1 MFDERDLAAARP
13 AGMEPEEWR
22 LRVQLAACYRVFH
35 ARGWSEEIFNHITVR
50 VPGPAAHF
58 LINPFGLHYGE
69 VTANNLQKIDLQ
81 GHPVGARDYPV
92 NRAGF
97 VIHSAIHAARGDAH
111 CILHTHHTA
120 GVAVSCKEEGLKF
133 NNFYS
138 AFLSGNVAYHAFEGI
153 TVHPGEQDRLV
164 QSLGA
169 SNCLILRNH
178 GLLVTGRSLP
188 EAFYFNYVLQR
199 ACEVQVLADSMAGAN
214 TPIAPQALAVSA
226 RDVGLTDPDNDLH
239 AKLFWAAVRRAGLG
253 LHDLV
258 APRTGIF

>member
-1 MFDERDLAAARP
+1 MFDEGDLAAARP
-13 AGMEPEEWR
+13 EGMEPEEWR

-35 ARGWSEEIFNHITVR
+35 ARGWSEEIFNHITLS
-50 VPGPAAHF
+50 VPSHAGHY

-69 VTANNLQKIDLQ
+69 VTANNLLKIDLQ
-81 GHPVGARDYPV
+81 GNPVGAADYPV

-97 VIHSAIHAARGDAH
+97 VIHSAIHAAREDAH
-111 CILHTHHTA
+111 CIMHTHHTA

-133 NNFYS
+133 NNFYA
-138 AFLSGNVAYHAFEGI
+138 AFLSGNVSYHAFEGI

-199 ACEVQVLADSMAGAN
+199 ACEVQVMADSMAGAN
-214 TPIAPQALAVSA
+214 TPIPAQALEVSS
-226 RDVGLTDPDNDLH
+226 RDVGLTDPDNDLY

-258 APRTGIF
+258 EPRMGIF

>member
-1 MFDERDLAAARP
+1 MFDEGELAAARP

-35 ARGWSEEIFNHITVR
+35 ARGWSEEIFNHITLS
-50 VPGPAAHF
+50 VPSHAGHY

-69 VTANNLQKIDLQ
+69 VTANNLLKIDLQ
-81 GHPVGARDYPV
+81 GNPVGAADYPV

-97 VIHSAIHAARGDAH
+97 VIHSAIHAAREDAH
-111 CILHTHHTA
+111 CIMHTHHTA

-133 NNFYS
+133 NNFYA
-138 AFLSGNVAYHAFEGI
+138 AFLSGNVSYHAFEGI

-169 SNCLILRNH
+169 SSCLILRNH

-214 TPIAPQALAVSA
+214 TPIPAQALEVSA
-226 RDVGLTDPDNDLH
+226 RDVGLTDPDNDLY

-258 APRTGIF
+258 KPRMGIF

>member
-35 ARGWSEEIFNHITVR
+35 ARGWSEEIFNHITLS
-50 VPGPAAHF
+50 VPSHAAHY

-69 VTANNLQKIDLQ
+69 VTANNLLKIDLQ
-81 GHPVGARDYPV
+81 GNPVGAADYPV

-97 VIHSAIHAARGDAH
+97 VIHSAIHAAREDAH
-111 CILHTHHTA
+111 CIMHTHHTA

-133 NNFYS
+133 NNFYA
-138 AFLSGNVAYHAFEGI
+138 AFLSGNVSYHAFEGI
-153 TVHPGEQDRLV
+153 TVHPGERDRLV

-178 GLLVTGRSLP
+178 GLLVTGRSVP

-199 ACEVQVLADSMAGAN
+199 ACEVQVLADSTAGAN
-214 TPIAPQALAVSA
+214 TPIPARALEVSS
-226 RDVGLTDPDNDLH
+226 RDVGLTDPDNDLY
-239 AKLFWAAVRRAGLG
+239 AKLFWAAVRRAGLKIG
-253 LHDLV
+253 DLV
-258 APRTGIF
+258 QASP

>member
-1 MFDERDLAAARP
+1 MFDERDLAAVRP

-35 ARGWSEEIFNHITVR
+35 ARGWSEEIFNHITLS
-50 VPGPAAHF
+50 VPSHAAHY

-69 VTANNLQKIDLQ
+69 VTANNLLKIDLQ
-81 GHPVGARDYPV
+81 GNPVGAADYPV

-97 VIHSAIHAARGDAH
+97 VIHSAIHAAREDAH
-111 CILHTHHTA
+111 CIMHTHHTA

-133 NNFYS
+133 NNFYA
-138 AFLSGNVAYHAFEGI
+138 AFLSGNVSYHAFEGI

-214 TPIAPQALAVSA
+214 TPIPAQALEVSS
-226 RDVGLTDPDNDLH
+226 RDVGLTDPDNDLY
-239 AKLFWAAVRRAGLG
+239 AKLFWAAVRRAGLKLG
-253 LHDLV
+253 DLV
-258 APRTGIF
+258 QAQP

>member
-1 MFDERDLAAARP
+1 MFDEGELAAARP

-35 ARGWSEEIFNHITVR
+35 ARGWSEEIFNHITLS
-50 VPGPAAHF
+50 VPSHAGHY

-69 VTANNLQKIDLQ
+69 VTANNLLKIDLQ
-81 GHPVGARDYPV
+81 GNPVGAADYPV

-97 VIHSAIHAARGDAH
+97 VIHSAIHAAREDAH
-111 CILHTHHTA
+111 CIMHTHHTA

-133 NNFYS
+133 NNFYA
-138 AFLSGNVAYHAFEGI
+138 AFLSGNVSYHAFEGI

-214 TPIAPQALAVSA
+214 TPIPAQALEVSA
-226 RDVGLTDPDNDLH
+226 RDVGLTDPDNDLY

-258 APRTGIF
+258 KPRMGIF